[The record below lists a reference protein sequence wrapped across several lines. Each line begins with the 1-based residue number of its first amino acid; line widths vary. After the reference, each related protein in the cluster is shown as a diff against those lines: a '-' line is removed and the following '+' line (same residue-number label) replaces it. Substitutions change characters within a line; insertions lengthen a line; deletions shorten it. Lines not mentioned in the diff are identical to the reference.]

1 LLSAPL
7 HLLRPVPFSGQAA
20 AGQLDA
26 SAGAVEEVER
36 RVRQIRSR
44 WPNVRIVLRADRG
57 FAREALMAWC
67 EAHGVDYVFG
77 LAKNARLLKQ
87 VEAELDEA
95 KRRHKHTQQPERVF
109 KDFSYQ
115 TRDRWSRARRVVGKA
130 EHLEG
135 GANPRFIVTSLSP
148 EDWEARALYEELYC
162 ARGDMENRIKECQL
176 DLFADRTSTA
186 TLRANPLRLWFA
198 SFA

>member
-1 LLSAPL
+1 MLSAPL

-77 LAKNARLLKQ
+77 LAKKARLLKQ
-87 VEAELDEA
+87 VEAECTRQNA
-95 KRRHKHTQQPERVF
+95 ITHTPNSRNGSSRSSPTKPEIVGVGNAE
-109 KDFSYQ
+109 
-115 TRDRWSRARRVVGKA
+115 WSARPSTWKA
-130 EHLEG
+130 APTH
-135 GANPRFIVTSLSP
+135 TSS
-148 EDWEARALYEELYC
+148 
-162 ARGDMENRIKECQL
+162 
-176 DLFADRTSTA
+176 
-186 TLRANPLRLWFA
+186 
-198 SFA
+198 